1 MHKRGQVFILAALI
15 LSFIIFSLAV
25 KVNIANRPIIE
36 GDFEGLSRNYDIES
50 TKFINLLTE
59 KNFREALK
67 LEDVAVLFLNFTQD
81 FTSYSKTQN
90 PEFGVIYF
98 FDFESSISGQGVGKL
113 FVGNYLDQDIIV
125 WTKEGEEQVVEGC
138 KNTVNAGVSFGEF
151 KFNTGVETLNFDC
164 ATNLSRGNSDP
175 YSFSF
180 IIGDIEY
187 TSEISLGEAKIG
199 IVAHEDT
206 NEQRRVYI
214 NELKEGS
221 VVDPIT
227 KCDELAG
234 KGKIPGNFFICN
246 CEKRNKKNCEDFQ
259 GDCVYCEE
267 SKKCLAKNSY
277 KAECFYGEP

>member
-164 ATNLSRGNSDP
+164 ATNLS
-175 YSFSF
+175 
-180 IIGDIEY
+180 
-187 TSEISLGEAKIG
+187 
-199 IVAHEDT
+199 
-206 NEQRRVYI
+206 
-214 NELKEGS
+214 
-221 VVDPIT
+221 
-227 KCDELAG
+227 
-234 KGKIPGNFFICN
+234 
-246 CEKRNKKNCEDFQ
+246 
-259 GDCVYCEE
+259 
-267 SKKCLAKNSY
+267 
-277 KAECFYGEP
+277 